1 MKDLERPRG
10 WARLSHD
17 QTQPTTQTPYFLR
30 TSLRTLHQRYC
41 LRSIIRAR
49 LRVDLTAASTTL
61 DCSRHVRLALAMP
74 RLKRSATEA
83 QLDVPTE
90 PEMAPEAAQTLKDLR
105 NMWEFAS
112 LMQYIFLFGNV
123 VKIDEDFDIEVW
135 DRNRDIRLEWRKR
148 HGV

>member
-1 MKDLERPRG
+1 LNDLAVGRVSHTIKRSPPPKRHIFF
-10 WARLSHD
+10 AR
-17 QTQPTTQTPYFLR
+17 R
-30 TSLRTLHQRYC
+30 RTLHQRYC

-49 LRVDLTAASTTL
+49 LRVDLTAASFTL
-61 DCSRHVRLALAMP
+61 DYSRHARLVLAMP

-123 VKIDEDFDIEVW
+123 VKIDEDFDIEV
-135 DRNRDIRLEWRKR
+135 
-148 HGV
+148 

>member
-1 MKDLERPRG
+1 MGLLHSLAVGRVF
-10 WARLSHD
+10 
-17 QTQPTTQTPYFLR
+17 QTQLHHQNAIFPSPFAAHCTNAIAFATSYAR
-30 TSLRTLHQRYC
+30 NHASTSL
-41 LRSIIRAR
+41 SNN
-49 LRVDLTAASTTL
+49 AAL
-61 DCSRHVRLALAMP
+61 DYSRHSRLALAMP

-123 VKIDEDFDIEVW
+123 VKIDEDFDIEV
-135 DRNRDIRLEWRKR
+135 
-148 HGV
+148 

>member
-1 MKDLERPRG
+1 
-10 WARLSHD
+10 
-17 QTQPTTQTPYFLR
+17 
-30 TSLRTLHQRYC
+30 
-41 LRSIIRAR
+41 
-49 LRVDLTAASTTL
+49 
-61 DCSRHVRLALAMP
+61 MP

-90 PEMAPEAAQTLKDLR
+90 PEMAHEAAQTLKDLR

-135 DRNRDIRLEWRKR
+135 DRNQDLRPA
-148 HGV
+148 HGRRRIYVDL